1 MCNRQTNVNQLVPGH
16 TLVFAADTVS
26 HAQVFSGQV
35 ASGQNFSGHTQAFSG
50 RSPVQLTFA
59 LSSRPRFGIRRSL
72 KRSTAL
78 GLSSLSPGIPGISL

>member
-1 MCNRQTNVNQLVPGH
+1 MCNRQINVNQLVAGH
-16 TLVFAADTVS
+16 TLVFAADTVA
-26 HAQVFSGQV
+26 HARIFSGQV
-35 ASGQNFSGHTQAFSG
+35 ASGHVFRGRAQVFSG
-50 RSPVQLTFA
+50 RSPVQLFA